1 MEETIDVELNPNPTD
16 PTAIYHSQF
25 DFTDSDVSVTF
36 TQKGTTALCSIYGPA
51 ELPSSKRLNDK
62 MAIQVV
68 YTLEN
73 GSLDNCEEISGFITA
88 MIDRSR
94 FLRSGIVIN
103 IHQLTNN
110 GSRLATAINGASLAL
125 LDSAVPL
132 DLLLLAVSVA
142 LNQDGS
148 ITINPTKEEES
159 TATATAVIV
168 FRNFMDDI
176 FPAGFKSSSPI
187 TPDFYSKVIEATKQ
201 TALDLLKYFRRI
213 MEQRLLEKQAN

>member
-1 MEETIDVELNPNPTD
+1 MEEAVDVEINPNLTD
-16 PTAIYHSQF
+16 PSAIYHSQF
-25 DFTDSDVSVTF
+25 DFTDSDVSITF
-36 TQKGTTALCSIYGPA
+36 TQKGTTVLCSVYGPA

-73 GSLDNCEEISGFITA
+73 GSLDNCGEISELITA

-94 FLRSGIVIN
+94 FL
-103 IHQLTNN
+103 
-110 GSRLATAINGASLAL
+110 RLATAINGASLAL

-148 ITINPTKEEES
+148 ITINPTKEEENN
-159 TATATAVIV
+159 AVATAVIA
-168 FRNFMDDI
+168 FRNFMDDVC
-176 FPAGFKSSSPI
+176 PAGFKSSGPI
-187 TPDFYSKVIEATKQ
+187 GPECYSAIVEVTKQ
-201 TALDLLKYFRRI
+201 TALDLLQYFRRI
-213 MEQRLLEKQAN
+213 MEGRLSEKQAD

>member
-1 MEETIDVELNPNPTD
+1 MEEAIDIELNPNPTD
-16 PTAIYHSQF
+16 PSAIYHSQF

-36 TQKGTTALCSIYGPA
+36 TQKGTTVLCSIYGPA
-51 ELPSSKRLNDK
+51 ELPSSKRLNDR
-62 MAIQVV
+62 MAIQVI

-73 GSLDNCEEISGFITA
+73 GSLDNCEEIFGFITS

-94 FLRSGIVIN
+94 FLRSGIVVN

-148 ITINPTKEEES
+148 ITINPTKEEENI
-159 TATATAVIV
+159 ATATAVIV

-176 FPAGFKSSSPI
+176 FPTGFKSSGPV

>member
-1 MEETIDVELNPNPTD
+1 MEEAVDVEVNPNATD
-16 PTAIYHSQF
+16 LSAIYHSQF

-36 TQKGTTALCSIYGPA
+36 TQKDTTVLCSIYGPA

-62 MAIQVV
+62 MAIQIV

-73 GSLDNCEEISGFITA
+73 GALENCEEISGFITA

-103 IHQLTNN
+103 IHQLTDK
-110 GSRLATAINGASLAL
+110 GSRLAAAINGTSLAL

-148 ITINPTKEEES
+148 ITVNPTKEEES
-159 TATATAVIV
+159 DAVATAVIV
-168 FRNFMDDI
+168 FKNFVDDI
-176 FPAGFKSSSPI
+176 FPAGFKSSGPISPE
-187 TPDFYSKVIEATKQ
+187 FYSKVIDATKQ

-213 MEQRLLEKQAN
+213 MEDRLVEKQAN